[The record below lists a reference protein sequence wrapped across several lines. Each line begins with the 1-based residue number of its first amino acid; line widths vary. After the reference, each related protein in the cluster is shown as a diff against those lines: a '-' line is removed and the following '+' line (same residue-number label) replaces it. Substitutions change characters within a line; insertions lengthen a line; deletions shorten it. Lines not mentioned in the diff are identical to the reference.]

1 MCRIFRPSTGKP
13 IHRRYTLTCSKGKA
27 CDIANHVF
35 CGLDHLVGKDQ
46 EVILHLLLLR
56 LSHHD
61 FVEEGELLGLQLTT
75 VIGIHHSEDALGD
88 VFWARHLIFL
98 AVRLVLEEV
107 LDDVLVLRVVEE
119 SEVGQL
125 SLDNV
130 QLIKEVLEGD
140 KFFKTDTGII
150 IAELFA
156 DLTDLPSEFFYRVA
170 TQADKSCLE
179 EVLGRETAVFTGFKS
194 MELIV
199 PEIFVELGL

>member
-27 CDIANHVF
+27 CDIADHVF
-35 CGLDHLVGKDQ
+35 RGLDHLVGEDQ

-98 AVRLVLEEV
+98 AVRLVLEEI

-130 QLIKEVLEGD
+130 QLIKEVLEGNELFETHTRVIISEVFANLAD
-140 KFFKTDTGII
+140 LSSEFLYMMATKTDET
-150 IAELFA
+150 
-156 DLTDLPSEFFYRVA
+156 
-170 TQADKSCLE
+170 CLE
-179 EVLGRETAVFTGFKS
+179 EVLS
-194 MELIV
+194 
-199 PEIFVELGL
+199 